1 MKFLSLLSSTP
12 LILLRNLTRSFLYSS
27 LRLSTKL
34 YDVLLSS
41 DELSEIVIDEEDDR
55 CHSED
60 AFNE

>member
-41 DELSEIVIDEEDDR
+41 DELSESVIDEEDDR

>member
-34 YDVLLSS
+34 YDVELSS
-41 DELSEIVIDEEDDR
+41 DELSEQVIDEEDDR